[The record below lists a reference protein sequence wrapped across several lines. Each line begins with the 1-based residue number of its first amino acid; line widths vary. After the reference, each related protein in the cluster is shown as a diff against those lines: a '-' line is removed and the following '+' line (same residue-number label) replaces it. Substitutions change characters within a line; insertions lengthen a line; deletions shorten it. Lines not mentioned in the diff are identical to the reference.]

1 MYEPTL
7 TGDVLLKETYNELV
21 AHPERHNQHMWA
33 KRTACGTVGCF
44 AGTAVM
50 LAYGGEAQFLF
61 APFTSVTAEV
71 MLDGKVYYIKEL
83 AKSVL
88 GLDCDQAE
96 VLFNP
101 TNSIE
106 RIGEMLES
114 WGVL

>member
-1 MYEPTL
+1 
-7 TGDVLLKETYNELV
+7 
-21 AHPERHNQHMWA
+21 
-33 KRTACGTVGCF
+33 
-44 AGTAVM
+44 
-50 LAYGGEAQFLF
+50 
-61 APFTSVTAEV
+61 
-71 MLDGKVYYIKEL
+71 VYYIKEL